1 METNLI
7 GPVKSERIMWFSMW
21 FLASI
26 VTFGVAFFPLFYRSI
41 ERRNQH
47 FERQHEV
54 EKRATSLLT
63 DQEGD
68 LQSEE
73 PPLQR
78 NGMLWA
84 ASIILVVPAFGA
96 LYVLSKDL
104 MLHEKNQQIFLKRI
118 LPHMD
123 YKPQR
128 ISIGIHVLIT
138 VATLGL
144 GGIYWLYRVFNSY
157 NNHFREH
164 RIIDDEINRFMEAGS
179 HGESV

>member
-1 METNLI
+1 
-7 GPVKSERIMWFSMW
+7 
-21 FLASI
+21 
-26 VTFGVAFFPLFYRSI
+26 
-41 ERRNQH
+41 
-47 FERQHEV
+47 
-54 EKRATSLLT
+54 
-63 DQEGD
+63 
-68 LQSEE
+68 
-73 PPLQR
+73 
-78 NGMLWA
+78 MLWA
-84 ASIILVVPAFGA
+84 ASIILVIPAFGA
-96 LYVLSKDL
+96 LYVLSNDL

-128 ISIGIHVLIT
+128 ISIGMHVLIT

>member
-1 METNLI
+1 MATALVE
-7 GPVKSERIMWFSMW
+7 PVKSERIMWFSMW

-26 VTFGVAFFPLFYRSI
+26 VTFGVAFFPLFYLSI

-47 FERQHEV
+47 FKRQNEV
-54 EKRATSLLT
+54 EKRIASLLT
-63 DQEGD
+63 DQEWD
-68 LQSEE
+68 SQSEKL
-73 PPLQR
+73 PLQR
-78 NGMLWA
+78 NGILWA
-84 ASIILVVPAFGA
+84 ASISLVVPAFA
-96 LYVLSKDL
+96 TLYVLSRDL
-104 MLHEKNQQIFLKRI
+104 VLHERNQQIFLKRI

-128 ISIGIHVLIT
+128 ISIGMHVLIT